1 MDSNCQVARIFYFI
15 FPRFTEPYESIFII
29 MVHHAMLGIRA
40 GDA

>member
-1 MDSNCQVARIFYFI
+1 MDFKCQVAHIFYF
-15 FPRFTEPYESIFII
+15 FKKNFSM

>member
-1 MDSNCQVARIFYFI
+1 MGSKCQVARIFNFV
-15 FPRFTEPYESIFII
+15 FLRFTEPYESIFII